1 MENQFMKTTLK
12 KAVDVFCGKD
22 KKLSTFKYYLK
33 RSLKNTGYQNLE
45 LIEGEVV
52 EIQDGF
58 VTICFTWDTISAV
71 NNITH
76 KYCSITNPENA
87 FEVFD

>member
-1 MENQFMKTTLK
+1 MYNENQKMTLK
-12 KAVDVFCGKD
+12 KAVQIFCAND
-22 KKLSTFKYYLK
+22 RKLSTFKYYLK
-33 RSLKNTGYQNLE
+33 RSLKNTGSQDLE
-45 LIEGEVV
+45 LVEGEVI

-58 VTICFTWDTISAV
+58 VTICFSWDMISAV

-76 KYCSITNPENA
+76 KYCDIINPESA